1 MKKVNKDIFLKLMFN
16 IQKNYLNFIVTYHF
30 YLKEIN
36 FKKLKSLLLI
46 YMIKIDIH
54 IRILKQA
61 LNHGLILR
69 KGHRV
74 IRFNQDEWLKYYIEM
89 NVNDFFKLMNYAVFG
104 KTMEN
109 VRKHSDIKLVTK
121 ERRRNYLVSEPN
133 YHTTKFFREN
143 LLAIEMKKTQINMN
157 KPVYLGLSILNLSK
171 TGMFEFWY
179 DYVKPKYGEKAKL
192 CCMDTGN
199 FIVKILHYKDIAADV
214 ETRFDTFKYKIDRQ
228 LSKGKK

>member
-1 MKKVNKDIFLKLMFN
+1 
-16 IQKNYLNFIVTYHF
+16 
-30 YLKEIN
+30 
-36 FKKLKSLLLI
+36 
-46 YMIKIDIH
+46 MIKIDIH

-133 YHTTKFFREN
+133 YLISDRNEKDS
-143 LLAIEMKKTQINMN
+143 N
-157 KPVYLGLSILNLSK
+157 KY
-171 TGMFEFWY
+171 E
-179 DYVKPKYGEKAKL
+179 
-192 CCMDTGN
+192 
-199 FIVKILHYKDIAADV
+199 
-214 ETRFDTFKYKIDRQ
+214 
-228 LSKGKK
+228 